1 MAIKLYN
8 KEAEQQL
15 LGLLIKFPK
24 LVLKVSGIISSPEY
38 FYVTFNQYVFDAI
51 IKSHEH
57 NKDTD
62 PIFLIQYLGKF
73 EEKSEDEWM
82 TYMDNLT
89 YSRGIEEDFEKYV
102 RIITDKFQAR
112 KLEIALNNQIKNL
125 TSEEKPVSDLV
136 AEIENEIFKVT
147 KDRELRDFEDIATVT
162 KNFTKGI
169 NNPADDSGIKT
180 NFKEL
185 DDILGSFQ
193 PGQLVLLAARPSMG
207 KTAVSI
213 ELARSAARHKNV
225 GYFSIEMPSTQ
236 IVGRMMR
243 SGTMWSDEKIKDP
256 HSWNKIE
263 EETYTAVEED
273 ISSLKMNIDDSPGIE
288 LGEITWKSRK
298 LADKNELDIV
308 IIDYLGLI
316 NHSIT
321 GNTNQAQIVAEVSK
335 QLKALARDL
344 EIPVIALAQLN
355 RSVEKREDKRPLMSD
370 LRDSGSLE
378 QDADIIMF
386 LYRDGYYNKPLTPQ
400 PYEDLEIIVSKN
412 RNGSTGTAK
421 LKFYMATGR
430 ITS

>member
-24 LVLKVSGIISSPEY
+24 LVAKVSGIITNPEY
-38 FYVTFNQYVFDAI
+38 FFVPFNQYIFDAI
-51 IKSHEH
+51 VKSYKH
-57 NKDTD
+57 NKTSD
-62 PIFLIQYLGKF
+62 PVYLIQYLGKF
-73 EEKSEDEWM
+73 EEKSSEEWM
-82 TYMDNLT
+82 TYIDNLT

-102 RIITDKFQAR
+102 NIVTDKFQAR
-112 KLEIALNNQIKNL
+112 KLEIALKNQIKNL
-125 TSEEKPVSDLV
+125 TAEEKPISELVS
-136 AEIENEIFKVT
+136 EIENEVFKVT
-147 KDRELRDFEDIATVT
+147 KDRELRDFEDIASVT
-162 KNFTKGI
+162 KEFTREI

-180 NFKEL
+180 NLKEL
-185 DDILGSFQ
+185 DNLIGSFQ
-193 PGQLVLLAARPSMG
+193 PGQLILLAARPSMG

-213 ELARSAARHKNV
+213 ELAKSAARHKNV

-236 IVGRMMR
+236 IVGRMMKA
-243 SGTMWSDEKIKDP
+243 GTMWSDEKIKDP
-256 HSWNKIE
+256 NSWNKIE
-263 EETYTAVEED
+263 EETYTVVEED

-298 LADKNELDIV
+298 LSDQNELDI
-308 IIDYLGLI
+308 IFIDYLGLI
-316 NHSIT
+316 NHSIN
-321 GNTNQAQIVAEVSK
+321 GNTNQVQIVADISK

-344 EIPVIALAQLN
+344 EIPVVALAQLN

-400 PYEDLEIIVSKN
+400 PYEDLEVIVSKN